1 MSRKILKSNGAF
13 VLIGDSPSWKTTNE
27 TGRLFSLVQNLT
39 FGVTNERQKLK
50 QIGYENYAVN
60 DINRAP
66 NVNLTIDYYLSPY
79 LNNELLLGFGGASRA
94 DANLLSRNFTNSN
107 NNFYVI
113 IDNQDRRDA
122 ITEARKQ
129 SPQTINFSGY
139 DVISFGNC
147 YLTNYSLS
155 FSLGLIPTVST
166 SYSCSNMKIDE
177 LTNNILTIPAINH
190 QSGNA
195 NNAGTLN
202 LGYLTYPILSGYLDT
217 PNTSDFNI
225 SKLPVASHR
234 DSIFSL
240 QNLQVGGVLLD
251 SVANPILQNLN
262 INLDLKRN
270 DLYGL
275 GSNYVYDRK
284 LDLPINTTI
293 DIQALVSGVSSGFI
307 SGLINN
313 ETGYNF
319 DISFSNPTNIKAT
332 GFYKFKNAKLENLNY
347 SMQVN
352 DTMNFSASFS
362 VELSNNDGFY
372 ISRYLSDIEKW
383 DSINDLWSTSNII
396 WQ

>member
-1 MSRKILKSNGAF
+1 M
-13 VLIGDSPSWKTTNE
+13 
-27 TGRLFSLVQNLT
+27 FSLVQNVS

-50 QIGYENYAVN
+50 QVGYENYAVN
-60 DINRAP
+60 HINRGP
-66 NVNLTIDYYLSPY
+66 NVNLNIDYYLSPY
-79 LNNELLLGFGGASRA
+79 LNNELLLGFGGVSTEN
-94 DANLLSRNFTNSN
+94 ANLLNRNFTNSN

-113 IDNQDRRDA
+113 IDNQDGRDA
-122 ITEARKQ
+122 ITEAKKQ

-139 DVISFGNC
+139 NVISFGNC

-155 FSLGLIPTVST
+155 FSLGSIPIVST
-166 SYSCSNMKIDE
+166 SYSCSNMKIDS

-190 QSGNA
+190 QSGNN
-195 NNAGTLN
+195 NNAGILN
-202 LGYLTYPILSGYLDT
+202 LGSLTYPILSGFLEEAST
-217 PNTSDFNI
+217 TNLNI
-225 SKLPVASHR
+225 SQLPIASHR
-234 DSIFSL
+234 LSTFSL
-240 QNLQVGGVLLD
+240 QNLQVGGALL
-251 SVANPILQNLN
+251 SESSNPILQNLD
-262 INLDLKRN
+262 INLDFKRT

-284 LDLPINTTI
+284 LEYPINATV
-293 DIQALVSGVSSGFI
+293 DIQALVSGINSGFI

-332 GFYKFKNAKLENLNY
+332 GFYKFRNVKLENFNY

-352 DTMNFSASFS
+352 EIMNFSASFS
-362 VELSNNDGFY
+362 VEISNSDGFY
-372 ISRYLSDIEKW
+372 ISRSLSGVERW